1 MLYYRSR
8 EEYVEND
15 NSHGVLVLG
24 KNEQVGSPFDLGLI
38 TENDKGI
45 PS

>member
-1 MLYYRSR
+1 MLKMTIVM
-8 EEYVEND
+8 EYLY
-15 NSHGVLVLG
+15 GG